1 MQSSTTTTLPT
12 RTRPF
17 ESQQHPLAKTHWSML
32 HRRVR
37 KARGLRFNCYTW
49 RWMMSSSR
57 TSPSRSLLL
66 QQSRHVPDVPFMSTE
81 LRRRPSSLPQ
91 RQNKGSPPLGAIC
104 CRLARLA
111 AAGGLPA
118 LSWSGV
124 IWRAY
129 VALAFPALH
138 WESPLEDL
146 ESAQLRRCT
155 LPDRL
160 GVALVIDRDLA
171 REDESHHHL
180 YGCSDMHIFCSHWPI
195 RPPSYV
201 LAAVLCE
208 TGLPLWPNT
217 AYALPTWGLDLA

>member
-1 MQSSTTTTLPT
+1 MQSSTTTTLLT

-37 KARGLRFNCYTW
+37 KARGPWFNCYKW
-49 RWMMSSSR
+49 GWMMSSSR

-66 QQSRHVPDVPFMSTE
+66 QQSRHVPDAPFMSTE

-91 RQNKGSPPLGAIC
+91 RQNKGSPPPERFAADWPIWPLQAA
-104 CRLARLA
+104 CRR
-111 AAGGLPA
+111 PA

-138 WESPLEDL
+138 WGSPLEDL
-146 ESAQLRRCT
+146 EPAQLRRCT

-160 GVALVIDRDLA
+160 GVTLVIDRDLGK
-171 REDESHHHL
+171 ED
-180 YGCSDMHIFCSHWPI
+180 
-195 RPPSYV
+195 
-201 LAAVLCE
+201 
-208 TGLPLWPNT
+208 
-217 AYALPTWGLDLA
+217 

>member
-104 CRLARLA
+104 CRLAHLA
-111 AAGGLPA
+111 AAGGLHSHGRVRSGARTLLLHSLHCIGRA
-118 LSWSGV
+118 LWK
-124 IWRAY
+124 IWNLPSCAA
-129 VALAFPALH
+129 AL
-138 WESPLEDL
+138 
-146 ESAQLRRCT
+146 

-160 GVALVIDRDLA
+160 GATLVIDRDLG

-180 YGCSDMHIFCSHWPI
+180 FGCSDMHIFCSH
-195 RPPSYV
+195 
-201 LAAVLCE
+201 
-208 TGLPLWPNT
+208 
-217 AYALPTWGLDLA
+217 